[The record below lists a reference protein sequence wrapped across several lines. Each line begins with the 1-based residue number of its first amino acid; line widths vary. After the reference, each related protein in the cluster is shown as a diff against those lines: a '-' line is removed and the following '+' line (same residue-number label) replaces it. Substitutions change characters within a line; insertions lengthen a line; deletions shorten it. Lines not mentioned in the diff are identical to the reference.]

1 MPEIMT
7 LPSPLRILWLLPA
20 AAIEDFRRSSG
31 EGDVVGGGY
40 A

>member
-7 LPSPLRILWLLPA
+7 LPSALRILWLLPA
-20 AAIEDFRRSSG
+20 AAIEDLRRSSG
-31 EGDVVGGGY
+31 EGDAIGGGY